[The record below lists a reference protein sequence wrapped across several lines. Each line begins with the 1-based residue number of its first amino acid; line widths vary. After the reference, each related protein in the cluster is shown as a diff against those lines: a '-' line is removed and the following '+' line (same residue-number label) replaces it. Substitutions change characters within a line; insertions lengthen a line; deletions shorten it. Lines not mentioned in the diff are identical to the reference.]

1 MVSALEHARVNR
13 AKRVLGL
20 AVFAVVHIAWIFAA
34 YRSRVLTHT
43 ALWSSDFFVFALPT
57 LLVFAGYVFVLH
69 SARSSWVV
77 AVSVGTALTF
87 VSFWLSL
94 FIAFN
99 TYGT

>member
-1 MVSALEHARVNR
+1 MVSALEHIRVNR
-13 AKRVLGL
+13 AKRALGL
-20 AVFAVVHIAWIFAA
+20 AVLAMVHVVWIFVA

-69 SARSSWVV
+69 SGWRSWLV
-77 AVSVGTALTF
+77 AACVGTALTF
-87 VSFWLSL
+87 LSFWLSL

>member
-1 MVSALEHARVNR
+1 MVSTLEHTRVNR
-13 AKRVLGL
+13 AKRALGL
-20 AVFAVVHIAWIFAA
+20 VVLAMVHVVWIFVA

-69 SARSSWVV
+69 SGRSSWLV
-77 AVSVGTALTF
+77 AASVGTTLTF
-87 VSFWLSL
+87 LSFWLSL